1 VVAPPLDPVLHA
13 QACASRAMEVGVLLL
28 ARLSVPNVNIR
39 SVFSL
44 VAAASM
50 LKVNMADGV
59 GAWRLWTSRPS
70 HCVSSRNPC
79 PAAPCSSV
87 LLTCPMFDLPS
98 PSPTSGLKQILILS
112 VLQISLG

>member
-1 VVAPPLDPVLHA
+1 
-13 QACASRAMEVGVLLL
+13 
-28 ARLSVPNVNIR
+28 VPATDVNIKY
-39 SVFSL
+39 VFSL

-59 GAWRLWTSRPS
+59 GAWRIWTSRPS

-87 LLTCPMFDLPS
+87 LLTYPMFDLPS